1 MTVHFNKARE
11 CWVYDF
17 RLQGRR
23 YQGYCVD
30 AARLPVTSKSAAR
43 QAEGVAKHRAQ
54 MAPKIADTAGLTLAE
69 VIADMQPR
77 WKREATWTDKQ
88 RQARELL
95 TFFGS
100 ATAMRAI
107 DETQIR
113 AYTDFALAQLLR
125 VWTGGPSRD
134 RDNPDQA
141 NFWKDTGKTR
151 AGATVNRYLSLLRQ
165 IIKRAGEVRD
175 PLTGRPALD
184 HVPMVRELPE
194 IKRRARPTPEPVLER
209 LLALLPAHAR
219 EAVILTLYFGFR
231 AGEVFGLTVSQ
242 VDFVSKGVWLAG
254 EDVKD
259 REDAFLPGAP
269 DAMAFLKGLVAQAQ
283 ERGTAHLV
291 TFRQER
297 KDGEPEA
304 WRPVAG
310 VRTAWA
316 RAMAIIEKE
325 FGRRYRWHDLRA
337 AFITHVALNSGPV
350 AAQSLARHSDY
361 DTTRAYIEVADN
373 IRRNAA
379 NKTARRPALSVVRGK
394 RIP

>member
-1 MTVHFNKARE
+1 MTVHFNKARS

-17 RLQGRR
+17 RLGGRR

-30 AARLPVTSKSAAR
+30 AGGAPVTSKSAAR
-43 QAEGVAKHRAQ
+43 QAEGVAKHLAG
-54 MAPKIADTAGLTLAE
+54 MAPKIADAKDLTVAE

-77 WKREATWTDKQ
+77 WKREANWADKQ
-88 RQARELL
+88 RQARELV
-95 TFFGS
+95 TYFGA
-100 ATAMRAI
+100 ATAMRTI

-113 AYTDFALAQLLR
+113 AYTDFALAQPLR
-125 VWTGGPSRD
+125 VWTGGPSRK
-134 RDNPDQA
+134 RDDPNQA
-141 NFWKDTGKTR
+141 KCWKDTGGTR
-151 AGATVNRYLSLLRQ
+151 APATVNRYLSLLRQ

-184 HVPMVRELPE
+184 RVPMVRELAK

-209 LLALLPAHAR
+209 LLALLPPHAR

-231 AGEVFGLTVSQ
+231 AGEVFGLKVAQ
-242 VDFVSKGVWLAG
+242 VDFVSRGIWLAG

-283 ERGTAHLV
+283 QRGAFHLI

-297 KDGEPEA
+297 KKGESEA

-316 RAMAIIEKE
+316 RAMDVIEKE

-337 AFITHVALNSGPV
+337 AFITHVAMNSGPV

-361 DTTRAYIEVADN
+361 DTTRAYIEVADD

-379 NKTARRPALSVVRGK
+379 NKTARRPALSVMRGK
-394 RIP
+394 KTP